1 MGTPRVRLKKS
12 KAATRWKK
20 GHSSA
25 SNPTSSKHRDAV
37 KGTLRSSA
45 TFRRA
50 PETGRSLLTEEN
62 VTMLEVAAAEDDI
75 LSCSQ
80 STTSTCYSFIE
91 TAHPAFHKVK
101 KFWSSPVEGHREVS
115 HVKAFIN
122 QLVTHIKRKGM
133 VMTSMH
139 FMTFVLELP

>member
-25 SNPTSSKHRDAV
+25 SNPSSSKHRDAV
-37 KGTLRSSA
+37 KGTLRSST

-50 PETGRSLLTEEN
+50 PVAGNSSLLTEEN
-62 VTMLEVAAAEDDI
+62 VTMLEAAAASDDDI

-101 KFWSSPVEGHREVS
+101 KFWSSPIESHREVS
-115 HVKAFIN
+115 HVKGVSAV
-122 QLVTHIKRKGM
+122 QYYPV
-133 VMTSMH
+133 S
-139 FMTFVLELP
+139 